1 MFYQESM
8 DEMLRFGD
16 VLQGYIL
23 AAANIDEPN
32 SNKNYKIDINLPTFC
47 VIISPC
53 CSIGDKMI
61 SLSPLIKLYGAFFNN
76 PYFAEDLTRINRE
89 MEPQETVAPKVWED
103 FPEQEKEKRLKEG
116 YAYAFLEFFV
126 YDKNELFPNYT
137 VHRKEENIKTNYYMI
152 DFRNTF
158 KVSCEKII
166 TPKDAPLESK
176 LLQLSIQSRSEL
188 RDKLAYYY
196 GKVPEEDMLLED

>member
-1 MFYQESM
+1 M

-16 VLQGYIL
+16 VLQGYIV

-32 SNKNYKIDINLPTFC
+32 SNNNYKIDINLPTYC
-47 VIISPC
+47 IIISPC
-53 CSIGDKMI
+53 CSIGNKMI
-61 SLSPLIKLYGAFFNN
+61 SLSPLIELNGAFLKN
-76 PYFAEDLTRINRE
+76 PYFAEDLTRINRK
-89 MEPQETVAPKVWED
+89 MEPQQAVAPKVWEN

-137 VHRKEENIKTNYYMI
+137 VHRKEENIETNYYMI

-158 KVSCEKII
+158 KISCEKII

-188 RDKLAYYY
+188 RAKLANYY